1 DGASGGLEGA
11 CTPSPNCGGR
21 TYEKVVPRNN
31 LRDQSL
37 VKGGAYD
44 LGVKGDL
51 VSAVTDFENV
61 SFGLLDELK
70 SLKDSPLASIMSALV
85 LKDAQ
90 GNVVYVPE
98 LQRFQPSFD
107 QVTVPI
113 YSESS
118 FISGDVLLSEVVP
131 TARAAAK
138 KRSCVRVCDGGPVT
152 QPPVMQAHEDL
163 LDTSVLDGTG
173 DA

>member
-1 DGASGGLEGA
+1 
-11 CTPSPNCGGR
+11 
-21 TYEKVVPRNN
+21 
-31 LRDQSL
+31 
-37 VKGGAYD
+37 GAYD

-98 LQRFQPSFD
+98 LQRFQPFLD
-107 QVTVPI
+107 QVTVHV

-118 FISGDVLLSEVVP
+118 FISGEVLLSEVVP
-131 TARAAAK
+131 TARATTK
-138 KRSCVRVCDGGPVT
+138 KRSYVRVCDRGPVT
-152 QPPVMQAHEDL
+152 QPPVTQTHEDL
-163 LDTSVLDGTG
+163 LGTAGLDGTG

>member
-1 DGASGGLEGA
+1 MGRSQWGAGGCLYP
-11 CTPSPNCGGR
+11 PSPNGGGR

-37 VKGGAYD
+37 VKGGAYH

-98 LQRFQPSFD
+98 LQRFQPSLD
-107 QVTVPI
+107 QVTVPV

-118 FISGDVLLSEVVP
+118 FISGEVLLSEVVP

-138 KRSCVRVCDGGPVT
+138 KGVVSAFGPVT
-152 QPPVMQAHEDL
+152 QPPVTQAHKDL
-163 LDTSVLDGTG
+163 LGTSVLDSTG